1 MKQNPEQIEDIK
13 WERKKYMKQCKRD
26 TVMDILKIRLQMW
39 YLKKNYRKMKKAIVL
54 IMQNTQQSMYLIV
67 EKMKIQNGEISKI
80 ILKKNGMKWFK
91 YLERTREKEKK
102 EKGSL
107 GRKK

>member
-1 MKQNPEQIEDIK
+1 
-13 WERKKYMKQCKRD
+13 
-26 TVMDILKIRLQMW
+26 
-39 YLKKNYRKMKKAIVL
+39 
-54 IMQNTQQSMYLIV
+54 MYLIV
-67 EKMKIQNGEISKI
+67 EKMKIQNREISKI